1 MRTLQS
7 SNLQTIPRN
16 EHRISRQNI
25 DKNALKIL
33 YRLQKSNYQAYL
45 VGGCIR
51 DLLLGLKPKDF
62 DITTDAKPEQIKQL
76 FKNCR
81 LIGRRFRLA
90 HIIFGHEIIEVATL
104 RGHPNQPSAQAKANT
119 SGRLLRDNVFGNL
132 EEDIERRDFTINALY
147 YDVKDFSLRCLPSTM
162 PDLEQG
168 IVRLIGDPTTR
179 YQEDPVRMLRAIR
192 FAIKLDMKIEEKT
205 AATIEPLGYLLDDI
219 HPSRMYEE
227 VAKLFF
233 AGHAHATWQML
244 QTYQLLPHLFPFIV
258 QHLKQKTP
266 NLSSMI
272 EHLLLTIDQQVEQ
285 GQRVSHSF
293 FYASLLWYPLQETVR
308 DIRVNSN
315 LSLHDIYHVAI
326 GQVFEQHNPSIA
338 ISKRCCNII
347 REMWL
352 LQLRF
357 EKSKNSRAFKLE
369 TATQYKRALT
379 FLNMRSQVEPGHIK
393 KTANWWQAFSQGNAE
408 QRKKMTSNKANKSAT
423 KVSKD

>member
-7 SNLQTIPRN
+7 CHLQTIPRN
-16 EHRISRQNI
+16 EHRISRQYI

-33 YRLQKSNYQAYL
+33 YRLHKSNYQAYL
-45 VGGCIR
+45 VGGCLR
-51 DLLLGLKPKDF
+51 DLLLGKKPKDF

-104 RGHPNQPSAQAKANT
+104 RGHPHKPSAQAKANQ

-147 YDVKDFSLRCLPSTM
+147 YDIKDFSIRCLPATM

-168 IVRLIGDPTTR
+168 IVRLIGDPITR

-192 FAIKLDMKIEEKT
+192 FAIKLDMTIEDKT
-205 AATIEPLGYLLDDI
+205 AASIQPLGYLLDDI

-233 AGHAHATWQML
+233 NGKAQATWQML
-244 QTYQLLPHLFPFIV
+244 ESYQLLPHLFPLII
-258 QHLKQKTP
+258 QHIKQKTP
-266 NLSSMI
+266 KLLQMI
-272 EHLLLTIDQQVEQ
+272 NELMCKIDEQVTQ

-293 FYASLLWYPLQETVR
+293 FYACLLWYPLQETVR
-308 DIRVNSN
+308 QIRVDSDMN
-315 LSLHDIYHVAI
+315 LHDIYHVAI
-326 GQVFEQHNPSIA
+326 GQIFEQHNQSIA

-357 EKSKNSRAFKLE
+357 EKCKNTRAFKLE
-369 TATQYKRALT
+369 TAAQYKRALN
-379 FLNMRSQVEPGHIK
+379 FLDMRSQIEQGHVQKTATWWKTFSQSNAEKRKQITTK
-393 KTANWWQAFSQGNAE
+393 KT
-408 QRKKMTSNKANKSAT
+408 KT
-423 KVSKD
+423 KIQKN